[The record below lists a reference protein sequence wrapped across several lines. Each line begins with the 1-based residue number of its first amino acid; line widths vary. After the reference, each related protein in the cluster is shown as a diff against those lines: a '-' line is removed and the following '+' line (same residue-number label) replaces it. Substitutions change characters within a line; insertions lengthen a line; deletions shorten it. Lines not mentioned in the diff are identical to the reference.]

1 MSSLPSTSP
10 RLVAELQSQN
20 VRAEELMVSNPREA
34 LAMAREAH
42 ASACA
47 HEITLTQP
55 TSLWLQGIAL
65 GLLAQM
71 EESDALL
78 TEATEL
84 AERYGQPALQ
94 YRAIN
99 GLATNAHQRGEYG
112 RAFSQYHQYLS
123 WARQAGDPLA
133 EARAL
138 GNIGLLFHEMGE
150 YARSAEIVEQVLAI
164 GRALDRPLLCVV
176 QATNMGQAR
185 IDLREFSAALDIVDC
200 WLPVAQ
206 RHGFHVQ
213 AVLLLA
219 VQGAA
224 KLGLGRPDDALKD
237 LEAAVQEGRRLGD
250 FHEICGPLIDLGE
263 AYHAVG
269 RHDAA
274 LQVLNEAVRRCDQVD
289 SLALEAKASRV
300 LVSLHQSLGQFAEA
314 LAHAQTLLRL
324 QDHVHTERM
333 SRRTEVLAVEF
344 EIDQLR
350 QKAELE
356 RQKMHELQQSNA
368 LLHRLQE
375 NLQHEATHDY
385 LTGLYNR
392 RYFLQ
397 LLEATLVASLDGTRR
412 FGLAFLDLDGFK
424 QVNDTHGHPAGDA
437 LLVEIAQRVLRATRS
452 GDVVARLGG
461 DEFAIIMHDIG
472 SSEGVQRHFEKIA
485 QSICES
491 FPWCEGCVRCSVSV
505 GVAIFPRHGRNAAEL
520 LHHADAAMYRQ
531 KRERQDY
538 SSKVEDA

>member
-1 MSSLPSTSP
+1 
-10 RLVAELQSQN
+10 
-20 VRAEELMVSNPREA
+20 
-34 LAMAREAH
+34 
-42 ASACA
+42 
-47 HEITLTQP
+47 
-55 TSLWLQGIAL
+55 
-65 GLLAQM
+65 
-71 EESDALL
+71 
-78 TEATEL
+78 
-84 AERYGQPALQ
+84 
-94 YRAIN
+94 
-99 GLATNAHQRGEYG
+99 
-112 RAFSQYHQYLS
+112 
-123 WARQAGDPLA
+123 
-133 EARAL
+133 
-138 GNIGLLFHEMGE
+138 MGE